1 MGPTKEKGN
10 AIIMAGATISD
21 RMVIYSSALPTND
34 LPRSVILVGS
44 PTRVS
49 GQKTINE
56 VITQLRSLRCRE
68 TSEGFSAI
76 NAWLFHTSNM
86 NTAVTK
92 LDELRANYLTSKKV
106 GDDKT

>member
-1 MGPTKEKGN
+1 
-10 AIIMAGATISD
+10 MAGATISD

-56 VITQLRSLRCRE
+56 VITHLRSLRCRE
-68 TSEGFSAI
+68 TSEGLSAD
-76 NAWLFHTSNM
+76 NAWLFHTSNI
-86 NTAVTK
+86 NTVVTE
-92 LDELRANYLTSKKV
+92 LNELRANYLTSKKV